1 MKSGKII
8 LWGIAMLI
16 AGCGP
21 QNPQIPSQRKS
32 RPPEPDSTQLAV
44 MELNMQLA
52 QAADEQLAALVQK
65 QEESYA
71 LYNGGAWATIID
83 RGDIDRPMPR
93 MGEECA
99 VHLKVFALDGRML
112 EDSEGTYCIGKME
125 LPAAVDTNIREWHHG
140 CRVKMYAP
148 WYSAYGI
155 RGTRN
160 IPPYENVLIE
170 IELR

>member
-1 MKSGKII
+1 
-8 LWGIAMLI
+8 
-16 AGCGP
+16 
-21 QNPQIPSQRKS
+21 
-32 RPPEPDSTQLAV
+32 
-44 MELNMQLA
+44 
-52 QAADEQLAALVQK
+52 
-65 QEESYA
+65 
-71 LYNGGAWATIID
+71 
-83 RGDIDRPMPR
+83 MPR
-93 MGEECA
+93 MEEECT